1 MKGGYNLGTL
11 ITVIKTDIREL
22 VNTQLE
28 LLKLEAFEKTS
39 IVGSFLIYGL
49 IIMNLVFFAL
59 LFAFIALGFLIGNWI
74 DSTAGGFAIVTLIYL
89 LILIIL
95 IACRKSILAGFKN
108 LFLKELDPDLEDE
121 VKYESKRT
129 HQAHAKRRPA
139 KQHKQYR
146 PSAKRDEEQEYIIK
160 EDIYELD

>member
-1 MKGGYNLGTL
+1 MESGYNLGTL
-11 ITVIKTDIREL
+11 ITVLKTDIREL

-39 IVGSFLIYGL
+39 VVGSVLIYGL

-59 LFAFIALGFLIGNWI
+59 LFAFIALSFLIGGWVHNL
-74 DSTAGGFAIVTLIYL
+74 AGGFAIVTLIYL

-95 IACRKSILAGFKN
+95 IACRKSILACVRNF
-108 LFLKELDPDLEDE
+108 FLKELDPDLEDE
-121 VKYESKRT
+121 VKYEAKQAHKTHSKR
-129 HQAHAKRRPA
+129 HPA
-139 KQHKQYR
+139 KYT
-146 PSAKRDEEQEYIIK
+146 IN